1 MAHQTIVSTT
11 SVGPKPPECR
21 HSPPEMPITL
31 PNVGLFRF
39 KQFAAF
45 LPFSRETWRKLVL
58 KGKAPAPIRMG
69 GRCTVWPAAQ
79 LHKFLRD
86 PANYQAENSMTPPRA
101 ETGRAKPR
109 AKAQEAT

>member
-1 MAHQTIVSTT
+1 MANQTLVTT
-11 SVGPKPPECR
+11 REGTKPAGCFL
-21 HSPPEMPITL
+21 SSAEMPITL
-31 PNVGLFRF
+31 PDVGLFRF
-39 KQFAAF
+39 KQIAPF

-69 GRCTVWPAAQ
+69 DRCTVWPAAE

-86 PANYQAENSMTPPRA
+86 PANYQAENSMTPPLA
-101 ETGRAKPR
+101 ETGRAKQR

>member
-1 MAHQTIVSTT
+1 MANQTLVTTREGTKPAGCFVS
-11 SVGPKPPECR
+11 SA
-21 HSPPEMPITL
+21 EMPITL
-31 PNVGLFRF
+31 PDVGLFRF
-39 KQFAAF
+39 KQFAPF

-69 GRCTVWPAAQ
+69 ERCTVWPAAE

-86 PANYQAENSMTPPRA
+86 PANYQAENSMTPPLA
-101 ETGRAKPR
+101 ETGRAKPQ